1 LYANFGLDARALW
14 LWSGL
19 AVLACLGTPATAAD
33 CPTSAS
39 DITTDR
45 PDVTNSSIVVPTG
58 SLQSE
63 NGVNLMRRNGAQ
75 IIDGTN
81 SRLRLGVAPCFEV
94 FVDLPNYFG
103 AVRGHASSG
112 FSDVA
117 PAIKWQVGP
126 LPGEFD
132 LSVTTG
138 VGLPTGT
145 HRITGPGVQPY
156 LQFPWSRDLRDGW
169 GVSGMVTTFFFPSD
183 PNNNLIT
190 EATFVLEKDVG
201 DRADVFI
208 EYVGDYPDH
217 AGPSHLINS
226 GATYRLTRTQQID
239 FHLGFGL
246 NHNAPSYIFGIGYS
260 FRLDSLF

>member
-1 LYANFGLDARALW
+1 
-14 LWSGL
+14 
-19 AVLACLGTPATAAD
+19 
-33 CPTSAS
+33 
-39 DITTDR
+39 
-45 PDVTNSSIVVPTG
+45 
-58 SLQSE
+58 
-63 NGVNLMRRNGAQ
+63 
-75 IIDGTN
+75 
-81 SRLRLGVAPCFEV
+81 
-94 FVDLPNYFG
+94 
-103 AVRGHASSG
+103 
-112 FSDVA
+112 
-117 PAIKWQVGP
+117 
-126 LPGEFD
+126 
-132 LSVTTG
+132 
-138 VGLPTGT
+138 
-145 HRITGPGVQPY
+145 VQPY

-183 PNNNLIT
+183 PNNKLIT